1 MSDPSQERDNPFS
14 SPMAESPAPE
24 RAKSAMI
31 GPLDEDDDI
40 WQYESLLLVRRGAQL
55 PDRCI
60 VCNNEAEPKR
70 LRFVI
75 RQEISRWLVV
85 VLVLTMGPLFLLIVA
100 MCLPTAQLSP
110 GLCRLHS
117 RQETR
122 GRRATV
128 CLLLLGMCLP
138 LMPMVSFALWPNL
151 EIPGAFA
158 FLIPGLILVFSTI
171 VYAAVSTRPMRA
183 KKIDEE
189 FIWLKGVPSEYV
201 AAFSQAAAEA

>member
-1 MSDPSQERDNPFS
+1 MSDPSPERDNPFS

-40 WQYESLLLVRRGAQL
+40 WQYESLLLVRRGTHL

-60 VCNNEAEPKR
+60 ACNNEAEPKR
-70 LRFVI
+70 LRFVL

-85 VLVLTMGPLFLLIVA
+85 VLVLTLGPLFLLIVA

-110 GLCRLHS
+110 GLCHLHS

-122 GRRATV
+122 GRRATI

-138 LMPMVSFALWPNL
+138 IMPLVSYAIWPTL
-151 EIPGAFA
+151 EIPGSFS
-158 FLIPGLILVFSTI
+158 FPVLGLILIFATI
-171 VYAAVSTRPMRA
+171 VYAAVRTRPLRA

-189 FIWLKGVPSEYV
+189 FIWLKDVPTEYV
-201 AAFSQAAAEA
+201 AAFSQSAAEA